1 MRFALGI
8 HHLNDQSH
16 ISKEPAPTGLVSW
29 QDCEAF
35 DAAAVRAIYEETVGK
50 SHVRALMLLGM
61 AKETVAE
68 AQGNTI
74 ITDSGRRIL
83 DMSGGV
89 GVLGLGHNHP
99 RILAARMEFQRR
111 HRMEVHKAFLS
122 KYLAGLNHNIARL
135 LPGDLG
141 VSFMC
146 NSGAEAVEGAV
157 KLAYKFHGGRRG
169 RILHADN
176 SFHGKLLG
184 SSGLTAFSEQPFKF
198 PTIPGI
204 DTFEYDKIESVEAK
218 IAELRRDGESDI
230 YAIVLE
236 PYCANALRGCSAEFL
251 FRLREICT
259 RERIVLIFDEVYTGW
274 GKTGSLF
281 YFMRHEGIVPDILT
295 MSKTLGGGK
304 ASISNFTAR
313 APIYREAYDNMKD
326 FTLHS
331 TTYNGFGEEC
341 ATAIEAINVVIEEG
355 LPARAAA
362 IEKRLGPALR
372 ELKAKHP
379 SMVLDTRGCG
389 AHHGVILN
397 PGLPR
402 AAVALLERT
411 VGANAPVN
419 FLAKALTSAAVSE
432 LFSTHDILTY
442 FVPNREVPLMLSP
455 SMITT
460 DAELDRALDALDK
473 TLALGKARLIARL
486 ARRLLQR

>member
-1 MRFALGI
+1 MNNLDTQTQI
-8 HHLNDQSH
+8 P
-16 ISKEPAPTGLVSW
+16 KESLPAGLVSW
-29 QDCEAF
+29 QECENF
-35 DAAAVRAIYEETVGK
+35 DAAIVRDMYEATVGK
-50 SHVRALMLLGM
+50 SQVRALMLLGM
-61 AKETVAE
+61 AKESVAE

-99 RILAARMEFQRR
+99 RILAARTEFQRR
-111 HRMEVHKAFLS
+111 RRMEVHKAFLS
-122 KYLAGLNHNIARL
+122 KYLAGLNHNIAQL
-135 LPGDLG
+135 LPGDLAI
-141 VSFMC
+141 SFMC

-157 KLAYKFHGGRRG
+157 KLAYKYHGARRG

-218 IAELRRDGESDI
+218 IAELRRDGESDV
-230 YAIVLE
+230 YAIILE
-236 PYCANALRGCSAEFL
+236 PYCVNALRGCSADFL
-251 FRLREICT
+251 FRLRDICT
-259 RERIVLIFDEVYTGW
+259 RERIILIFDEVYTGW

-281 YFMRHEGIVPDILT
+281 YFMRHAGLVPDIVT

-313 APIYREAYDNMKD
+313 APIYRDAYDNMKD

-331 TTYNGFGEEC
+331 STYNGFGEEC
-341 ATAIEAINVVIEEG
+341 VTAIEAINVIVGEN
-355 LPARAAA
+355 LPGRAAA
-362 IEKRLGPALR
+362 IEKKLGPALR

-379 SMVLDTRGCG
+379 SMILDTRGCG

-419 FLAKALTSAAVSE
+419 FLAKALTSAAVGE
-432 LFSTHDILTY
+432 LFATHDILTY

-473 TLALGKARLIARL
+473 TLALGKARLIGRL
-486 ARRLLQR
+486 ARRLLKH